1 MIKKSKYY
9 NVKTKAT
16 DGIVF
21 DSAKEAR
28 RYEHLLLLQRAG
40 EITDLRRQVHYEL
53 IPNQYITYERYSK
66 TGKRLEDGRKVIERK
81 VEYVADF
88 VYTET
93 KSGEVVVEDTKS
105 PATRTKDYIIKRKLM
120 RHIYGIKIREV

>member
-1 MIKKSKYY
+1 MQNKYY
-9 NVKTKAT
+9 NVKTKAS

-21 DSAKEAR
+21 DSLKEAR
-28 RYEHLLLLQRAG
+28 RYEQLLLLQRAG
-40 EITDLRRQVHYEL
+40 EISNLKRQVPYEL

-66 TGKRLEDGRKVIERK
+66 TGKRLEDGKKLIERK

-105 PATRTKDYIIKRKLM
+105 PATRTRDYIIKRKLM
-120 RHIYGIKIREV
+120 RHIHGIKIREV